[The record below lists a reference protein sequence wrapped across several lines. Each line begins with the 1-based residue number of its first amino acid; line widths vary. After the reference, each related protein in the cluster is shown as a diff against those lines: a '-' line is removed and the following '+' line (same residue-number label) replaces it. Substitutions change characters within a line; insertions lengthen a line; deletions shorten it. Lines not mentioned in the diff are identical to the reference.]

1 MAELAERRRTADGP
15 GDRRSLAAEVLVI
28 GAGPAGLAVT
38 VALEDRGIECLLVEA
53 AERPAHRWRKR
64 YDILHL
70 NTTRQ
75 LSGLP
80 GRPIPRRAGTYPS
93 ADAYASY
100 LEDLASSLKSEVLFG
115 EPVEGIEAGAEGGW
129 TATTPTARIE
139 AREVVIATGHD
150 SVPKIPEWPGLSGFE
165 GLVLHSSDY
174 RSPDRFEGQDVLVVG
189 SGNSGADIATDL
201 TSRRSGS
208 TVMAVRTPPQI
219 IPRTVYGLPMQFVA
233 ASTTLLPSAAGDW
246 ICRTVRSH
254 VLGDLS
260 ARGLP
265 QPEQGVSTQFRESGV
280 VPVIDRGD
288 FSSGVGSGEIEI
300 VPGVAGVEGPEVRL
314 EDDSVVRPD
323 VIIAATGY
331 RTGLEQIV
339 GDYEWLDERG
349 LPRMHAPNS
358 PDGAPGIYFAGFR
371 NPLPGNLLDIKR
383 QARKLA
389 AAISNRRS
397 RDIRPAA
404 R

>member
-1 MAELAERRRTADGP
+1 MAELAERSRSADGSE
-15 GDRRSLAAEVLVI
+15 DRESLTAEVLVI
-28 GAGPAGLAVT
+28 GAGPAGLAAT
-38 VALEDRGIECLLVEA
+38 VALEDRGMECLVLEA

-100 LEDLASSLKSEVLFG
+100 LEDLASSLDSEILFG
-115 EPVEGIEAGAEGGW
+115 QPVEAVQPATEGRW
-129 TATTPTARIE
+129 TATTPTTRIE

-150 SVPKIPEWPGLSGFE
+150 SIPRIPEWPGMSGFKG
-165 GLVLHSSDY
+165 GLSHSSEY
-174 RSPDRFEGQDVLVVG
+174 RSPERFEGQDVLVVG

-201 TSRRSGS
+201 TSRKAGR
-208 TVMAVRTPPQI
+208 TWMAVRTPPQI

-233 ASTTLLPSAAGDW
+233 ASTTWLPAAAGDW
-246 ICRTVRSH
+246 ICRTVRDH

-265 QPEQGVSTQFRESGV
+265 KPEQGVSTQFRTSGV
-280 VPVIDRGD
+280 VPVIDRGE
-288 FSSGVGSGEIEI
+288 FSAAVGSGEISI
-300 VPGVAGVEGPEVRL
+300 VPGVIGFDGPEVRL
-314 EDDSVVRPD
+314 EDDSVLRPD
-323 VIIAATGY
+323 AIVAATGY
-331 RTGLEQIV
+331 RTGLESLV
-339 GDYEWLDERG
+339 GEADWLDERG
-349 LPRMHAPNS
+349 LPRAHAPES
-358 PDGAPGIYFAGFR
+358 PAGAPGVYFAGFR
-371 NPLPGNLLDIKR
+371 NPLPGNLLDINR

-389 AAISNRRS
+389 VGITSRR
-397 RDIRPAA
+397 D
-404 R
+404 

>member
-1 MAELAERRRTADGP
+1 MTELAERSRAEDEP
-15 GDRRSLAAEVLVI
+15 DDRDRLTTEILII
-28 GAGPAGLAVT
+28 GAGPAGLAAA
-38 VALEDRGIECLLVEA
+38 VALEDRGIECLLVEV

-100 LEDLASSLKSEVLFG
+100 LENLAYSLDSEILFG
-115 EPVEGIEAGAEGGW
+115 QPVEAVQPATEGRW

-150 SVPKIPEWPGLSGFE
+150 SIPRIPEWPGMSGFE
-165 GLVLHSSDY
+165 GGLFHSSEY
-174 RSPDRFEGQDVLVVG
+174 RSPERFEGQDVLVVG

-201 TSRRSGS
+201 TSRTAGR
-208 TVMAVRTPPQI
+208 TWMAVRTPPQI

-233 ASTTLLPSAAGDW
+233 ASTTWLPAAAGDW
-246 ICRTVRSH
+246 ICRTVRDH
-254 VLGDLS
+254 ALGDLS

-265 QPEQGVSTQFRESGV
+265 KPEQGVSTQFRESGV

-288 FSSGVGSGEIEI
+288 FSAAVGSGAISI
-300 VPGVAGVEGPEVRL
+300 VPGVVGFDGPEVSL
-314 EDDSVVRPD
+314 EDDSVLRPD
-323 VIIAATGY
+323 AIVAATGY
-331 RTGLEQIV
+331 RTGLEGLV
-339 GDYEWLDERG
+339 GEADWLDDRG
-349 LPRMHAPNS
+349 LPRAHAPES
-358 PDGAPGIYFAGFR
+358 PAGAAGLYFVGFR
-371 NPLPGNLLDIKR
+371 NPLPGNLLDINR

-389 AAISNRRS
+389 AGISRLGN
-397 RDIRPAA
+397 
-404 R
+404 